1 MRSLLIIQLALIFIA
16 AAGFVYYMGE
26 TTIPA
31 AFYGGAV
38 AIANTLLLSR
48 RLNSA
53 AELANDNPDGGV
65 LTLYLGVIQRFVF
78 VLVMFGIGMGLL
90 KLNPPAMLG
99 TFALAQ
105 LAYMIYG
112 SKRAKQATK

>member
-1 MRSLLIIQLALIFIA
+1 MLAVVAFVYFIGEVTIWASLL
-16 AAGFVYYMGE
+16 
-26 TTIPA
+26 
-31 AFYGGAV
+31 GGAV

-48 RLNSA
+48 RLDTA
-53 AELANDNPDGGV
+53 AEMADTNPDGGV

-78 VLVMFGIGMGLL
+78 VLVMFGIGMGVL

-99 TFALAQ
+99 AFAVAQ

-112 SKRAKQATK
+112 SKYTHKTS

>member
-1 MRSLLIIQLALIFIA
+1 MRSLIIIQVILILVSGA
-16 AAGFVYYMGE
+16 AFYYYMGE
-26 TTIPA
+26 ATVWGSL
-31 AFYGGAV
+31 FGGAV
-38 AIANTLLLSR
+38 AIVNTLLLSW
-48 RLNSA
+48 RLESA
-53 AELANDNPDGGV
+53 ARMADDNPDGGI

-78 VLVMFGIGMGLL
+78 VLVMFGIGMGVL

-112 SKRAKQATK
+112 SKRASSAL